1 MRLKLLLDLVNNI
14 LGADHVDV
22 PSGRE
27 MPGYYLRDDERAP
40 HRAIRDTESINA
52 SYDRYLRSGVLLH
65 GHCYMCFPGFEFR
78 L

>member
-1 MRLKLLLDLVNNI
+1 
-14 LGADHVDV
+14 
-22 PSGRE
+22 
-27 MPGYYLRDDERAP
+27 MPGYYLREDERVP
-40 HRAIRDTESINA
+40 HRAVRDTESINA